1 MADVSKIKLPNGT
14 TYDIKDAVA
23 RAKFPVA
30 VIDGGTGKTSAL
42 EGFWNLENRGHTTN
56 ANDALSVGLYDTNTS
71 TQNLP
76 ALAYSQNNGCGVLIV
91 YVSYASTHN
100 NSSNWI
106 WQMWLNT
113 TTSDLYIRKKINT
126 NAWSTWTTQIDLI
139 QTNKYFE
146 GNNPSYGLD
155 MHNSDIVNVNGIY
168 TADYA
173 SEPSEGINFQY
184 NATTYDS
191 LWAKGGKLYFTP
203 LRPLNQKTGPQG
215 DLEFYTQGWY
225 GNGTTDVA
233 MRSLV
238 AYTRANRLAFLPADQ
253 VIIEETTDGGQTW
266 TSGDYTD
273 ANKKS
278 LFATRG
284 ANIKIPLL
292 NGEKSTNCGV
302 RITIT
307 GMKYNVPDDTLETEK
322 YNYWN
327 AEYLKSS
334 ERYCNLR
341 EMWFWLS
348 SNNDAIRCQVYR
360 ATGAKPNNWIEC
372 FNTDFGMTGWSGSDW
387 IRFNGNWT
395 FGGGTTQASNF
406 WNWRIIFWSRMLDG
420 KDTFN
425 SNTQQSIA
433 GINGYGDNVWTTPNG
448 LMKEDHLYTWD
459 ANMVAT
465 FPSRVQAASFKG
477 VGTEL
482 TALNGS
488 NISSGTV
495 PTARLPTASQSAA
508 GIISAQDKIKLDGI
522 DAGANKITT
531 DSSISSGST
540 STNVPTSAAVASFV
554 ESKGYI
560 LSTQKGVANGLAELD
575 ENGKVPSSQLPSY
588 VDEVLEF
595 SNRDNFPLTG
605 KSGII
610 YIDTNTNLTYRWG
623 GSDYI
628 EISPSLALGTTS
640 STAFRGDYGNTAYSH
655 ATDSNRLTTAK
666 TTGLYKIAA
675 TAQGH
680 IASATAVTKADITA
694 LGVPA
699 SDTTYTFDG
708 TYNASTNKAATVS
721 TVTTAINALGAAA
734 TKGVTDNTTAKA
746 PSSSDTN
753 LITGRTLYYAIAST
767 ADINAL
773 F

>member
-1 MADVSKIKLPNGT
+1 MADVSKIRLPNGT
-14 TYDIKDAVA
+14 IYNLKD
-23 RAKFPVA
+23 
-30 VIDGGTGKTSAL
+30 S
-42 EGFWNLENRGHTTN
+42 N
-56 ANDALSVGLYDTNTS
+56 AYH
-71 TQNLP
+71 Q
-76 ALAYSQNNGCGVLIV
+76 
-91 YVSYASTHN
+91 
-100 NSSNWI
+100 
-106 WQMWLNT
+106 
-113 TTSDLYIRKKINT
+113 
-126 NAWSTWTTQIDLI
+126 
-139 QTNKYFE
+139 E
-146 GNNPSYGLD
+146 
-155 MHNSDIVNVNGIY
+155 
-168 TADYA
+168 
-173 SEPSEGINFQY
+173 
-184 NATTYDS
+184 
-191 LWAKGGKLYFTP
+191 
-203 LRPLNQKTGPQG
+203 
-215 DLEFYTQGWY
+215 WY
-225 GNGTTDVA
+225 GKGTTDVA

-273 ANKKS
+273 TNKKV

-284 ANIKIPLL
+284 ASIKIPLL
-292 NGEKSTNCGV
+292 NDKKSTNCGV

-307 GMKYNVPDDTLETEK
+307 GMKYNVPDGTLETEK

-327 AEYLKSS
+327 AEYVEST
-334 ERYCNLR
+334 ERYCDLH

-348 SNNDAIRCQVYR
+348 SNNDSIRCQVYR
-360 ATGAKPNNWIEC
+360 ATGANPNNWLEC

-387 IRFNGNWT
+387 IRFKGNWV
-395 FGGGTTQASNF
+395 FGGGTSQTGNF
-406 WNWRIIFWSRMLDG
+406 WNWRIIFWSRKNDG
-420 KDTFN
+420 KDEFN
-425 SNTQQSIA
+425 SNTQQTIA
-433 GINGYGDNVWTTPNG
+433 GINGYGDNVWTMSNG

-459 ANMVAT
+459 INMNAV
-465 FPSRVQAASFKG
+465 FPSRVEAARFSG
-477 VGTEL
+477 SGESL
-482 TALNGS
+482 TDLNGS

-495 PTARLPTASQSAA
+495 SAACLPAASQSAA

-531 DSSISSGST
+531 DDSISPGST

-588 VDEVLEF
+588 VDDVLEF
-595 SNRDNFPLTG
+595 LERDDFPLTG
-605 KSGII
+605 KTGII
-610 YIDTNTNLTYRWG
+610 YVDTSTNLTYRWG

-655 ATDSNRLTTAK
+655 ATDSSRLTTAK
-666 TTGLYKIAA
+666 TTGLYKIAT

-680 IASATAVTKADITA
+680 IASVTAVTKADITA
-694 LGVPA
+694 LGIPA
-699 SDTTYTFDG
+699 SNTTYTFDG
-708 TYNASTNKAATVS
+708 TYNASTNKAATVN

-734 TKGVTDNTTAKA
+734 MKGVTDNTTATA

-753 LITGRTLYYAIAST
+753 LITGRTLYYAIASD
-767 ADINAL
+767 ADIDAL